1 MNTHKNVI
9 TKTVMIITTATTI
22 NNLITSS
29 VILSRL
35 DVIQAGSGP
44 DEMIFGA
51 LQLELKSRIFESL
64 FKAI

>member
-44 DEMIFGA
+44 DEMIFGG
-51 LQLELKSRIFESL
+51 LQLIHDGVL
-64 FKAI
+64 FSHW